1 MALTRKKRIL
11 FLNPPSLDG
20 RRINRHI
27 MDPHVSKGAYLYPP
41 YDFLLLSGLFKP
53 HPDWELKILDAMALN
68 MSEKRTLDLVTEW
81 KPYFILAMSAPQCHT
96 LDMNFLKQV
105 KLHTG
110 CSLFTAGA
118 VQHSRKRQLLEKNK
132 WMDGILLEP
141 VNDDLLKFLEGK
153 PGPWEQLITQLMDS
167 SPISKPQEIFELP
180 MPRHDLID
188 AKLYTYPSM
197 TTDRFTSILASYSCP
212 YTCEYCE
219 APSFKFKMR
228 SPELVLEELR
238 FVHSLGIREVC
249 FKDWTFG
256 VNSREAEVLLDG
268 MIEANLGISW
278 FTFTRAEVLNLD
290 LIKKM
295 KKAGCRVLQIGVET
309 VELDALKD
317 LKRKNDLEQIKN
329 VFSLCRKEKI
339 STMATLVLGLPG
351 CDEESFKKTIDYV
364 IDIDPDYASF
374 NIITP
379 LLGSKLRAD
388 WESQGIVDSEIFEN
402 QDSTRAIKNLGFEP
416 EHLIQW
422 RDHAI
427 RRFYFR
433 PNYILRRLKE
443 CLTWNQI
450 LNEAQTGWHLFVR
463 HVLKRSSNLIPY

>member
-1 MALTRKKRIL
+1 VTLTPIKKIL
-11 FLNPPSLDG
+11 FFNPPSLDG

-27 MDPHVSKGAYLYPP
+27 MDPHVSKGTYLYPP

-53 HPDWELKILDAMALN
+53 HPRYELKILDAMALN
-68 MSEKRTLDLVTEW
+68 LGEEESLGAVAEW
-81 KPYFILAMSAPQCHT
+81 KPDFILAMSAPQCHT
-96 LDMNFLKQV
+96 LDMAFLKKV
-105 KLHTG
+105 KEQTS
-110 CSLFTAGA
+110 CRIFTAGA
-118 VQHSRKRQLLEKNK
+118 VQHSRKKEVLEKNE

-141 VNDDLLKFLEGK
+141 VNDDLLKFLEGET
-153 PGPWEQLITQLMDS
+153 GPWEQLITRSKDS
-167 SPISKPQEIFELP
+167 SSTLKYPDTFELP

-197 TTDRFTSILASYSCP
+197 ITDSFTSVLASYSCP

-228 SPELVLEELR
+228 SPELVLQELK

-268 MIEANLGISW
+268 MIESNLGISW
-278 FTFTRAEVLNLD
+278 FTFTRAEVLNQN
-290 LIKKM
+290 LIRKM

-309 VELDALKD
+309 VELGALKN
-317 LKRKNDLEQIKN
+317 LKRKNDLEQIKD
-329 VFSLCRKEKI
+329 VFSLCRKENV

-351 CDEESFKKTIDYV
+351 CNEESFKRTIDYV
-364 IDIDPDYASF
+364 IEIDPDYASF

-379 LLGSKLRAD
+379 LLGSKLRAN
-388 WESQGIVDSEIFEN
+388 WEAQGLVDSGIYEN
-402 QDSTRAIKNLGFEP
+402 QDSTRAIANLGFEP
-416 EHLIQW
+416 ERLVRW

-433 PNYILRRLKE
+433 PKYIFRRLKE
-443 CLTWNQI
+443 LHTWNQI
-450 LNEAQTGWHLFVR
+450 LNESRTGWYLFLQ
-463 HVLKRSSNLIPY
+463 HVLKRSTDSRA